1 MQPTQR
7 PPQKPYSLP
16 TIALVFSLLGFCTC
30 IGSIVGIIL
39 GIIALVRINREP
51 GLAGRGLAIA
61 AIVTP
66 LILFPVQLGLAIP
79 NFIRFQARS
88 KQSECKANLKAL
100 AAAQRQHR
108 NASGQYATTLEEL
121 GFTVPRGNRYA
132 YLLSGTEFIPVDP
145 RYAGSVA
152 IDVPQQAAKLG
163 VGVSS
168 DGFLAAC
175 VGNIDNDATLD
186 VWTVSSKS
194 REGGPNGTS
203 VPAGFPR
210 NDVNDVIE

>member
-1 MQPTQR
+1 MQPSTR
-7 PPQKPYSLP
+7 PPEKPYSLP
-16 TIALVFSLLGFCTC
+16 TVALIVSLSGLCTC
-30 IGSIVGIIL
+30 LGSLIGPIL
-39 GIIALVRINREP
+39 GIVALLRINREP

-66 LILFPVQLGLAIP
+66 LILLPVQAAIAIP

-88 KQSECKANLKAL
+88 KQSECKANLRAL
-100 AAAQRQHR
+100 FAAQRQHR
-108 NASGQYATTLEEL
+108 DAKGQYATSLEEL
-121 GFTVPRGNRYA
+121 GFRVPRGNRYA
-132 YLLSGTEFIPVDP
+132 YLLSATDFIPVDP
-145 RYAGSVA
+145 RYSGAVA
-152 IDVPQQAAKLG
+152 IDVPDQAAKFG
-163 VGVSS
+163 VGASS

-186 VWTVSSKS
+186 VWTISSKS
-194 REGGPNGTS
+194 REGGPDGTS

>member
-1 MQPTQR
+1 VQTPQR
-7 PPQKPYSLP
+7 APQKPYSLP
-16 TIALVFSLLGFCTC
+16 TIALVLSILGLCTC
-30 IGSIVGIIL
+30 IGSVVGPIL
-39 GIIALVRINREP
+39 GIIALLRINREP

-66 LILFPVQLGLAIP
+66 LILLPVQLGLAVP

-100 AAAQRQHR
+100 YNAQRQHR
-108 NASGQYATTLEEL
+108 STKGQFATSLEDL

-132 YLLSGTEFIPVDP
+132 YLLSETEFIRVDP
-145 RYAGSVA
+145 KYSGSVA
-152 IDVPQQAAKLG
+152 IDVPREAAKLG

-168 DGFLAAC
+168 DEFLAAC

-186 VWTVSSKS
+186 VWTISSKS
-194 REGGPNGTS
+194 REGGPDGTS

-210 NDVNDVIE
+210 NDVNHVIE